1 MDNKI
6 AVYHFVLLQLS
17 ASRLRRERV
26 AVYAAPLQ
34 LERDGMVDI
43 PDLKYLSL
51 CGKTHT
57 EQGVATKRLFS
68 GPI

>member
-1 MDNKI
+1 MFTRKSEAGVVVSI
-6 AVYHFVLLQLS
+6 EMTLEMRVTSF
-17 ASRLRRERV
+17 RLRGG
-26 AVYAAPLQ
+26 L
-34 LERDGMVDI
+34 VDI
-43 PDLKYLSL
+43 KDLKSLCL